1 MTKKFANINYIH
13 LILFFSLLFRLYQLT
28 SPIMGAQSWRQA
40 DTAAMARNFYEN
52 GYNFFY
58 PQIDWG
64 GNSAGYVE
72 TEFPIYPYFVSLF
85 YNFFGVSDIIGRL
98 ISIVFSLIT
107 IYFVYKLVLKLVDEK
122 TALWTTFTYSI
133 LATVVFYGRVFMGE
147 PLLVMCIVIGVYLF
161 IEWTENEKFTSYIF
175 SLLFISLACLIKP
188 PSLYIGLPLLFI
200 WRGIYGKKVFS
211 NIKILLYAFIVFLSV
226 FIWYYHAHQIYLT
239 TGLTFNIW
247 EYGTDK
253 WGNWDFIFTWDY
265 FNSVF
270 FRTIAEKHLTW
281 TGFIIFVVGMIAFRK
296 DKRLKLFYVWLLAAL
311 IYLIIVA
318 RGNYAHDYYQLPIL
332 VPITIFLGM
341 VFSKY
346 FNKRPL
352 SNWKSGLLTI
362 GLVGMLGLGFARY
375 YDYIKREDLTDPKYK
390 LSQLVKYKTEN
401 NALIITVSD
410 YDPMLLYLS
419 HRKGWQCSAQQVTD
433 LFIRERV
440 SKGAK
445 YLVGNNK
452 DFSKESF
459 ERLSNLNFSFLY
471 NDGESFILDIR

>member
-1 MTKKFANINYIH
+1 
-13 LILFFSLLFRLYQLT
+13 
-28 SPIMGAQSWRQA
+28 
-40 DTAAMARNFYEN
+40 
-52 GYNFFY
+52 
-58 PQIDWG
+58 
-64 GNSAGYVE
+64 
-72 TEFPIYPYFVSLF
+72 
-85 YNFFGVSDIIGRL
+85 
-98 ISIVFSLIT
+98 
-107 IYFVYKLVLKLVDEK
+107 
-122 TALWTTFTYSI
+122 
-133 LATVVFYGRVFMGE
+133 
-147 PLLVMCIVIGVYLF
+147 
-161 IEWTENEKFTSYIF
+161 
-175 SLLFISLACLIKP
+175 
-188 PSLYIGLPLLFI
+188 
-200 WRGIYGKKVFS
+200 
-211 NIKILLYAFIVFLSV
+211 
-226 FIWYYHAHQIYLT
+226 
-239 TGLTFNIW
+239 
-247 EYGTDK
+247 
-253 WGNWDFIFTWDY
+253 
-265 FNSVF
+265 VF

-296 DKRLKLFYVWLLAAL
+296 DKRLKLFNVWLLAAL

-332 VPITIFLGM
+332 VPITVFIGM

-390 LSQLVKYKTEN
+390 LSQLVKHKTEN
-401 NALIITVSD
+401 DALIITVSG

-433 LFIRERV
+433 PFIRERV

-459 ERLSNLNFSFLY
+459 ERLNNLNFSFLY